1 MFLYSLRD
9 SCSPACTKVPK
20 LVIAWATSLKTA
32 CRHLRSEELAN
43 MRHVAAG
50 HALCRSVKANES
62 YWQGIGF
69 LLFARGWKQSISFSM
84 HGALSCSRLK
94 LTCSHLLET
103 TTAPV
108 PGSVHDNMV
117 AGCLIVFGCLLLL
130 LSSPNVWLMLL
141 EICTLW
147 GLGVNYRDALPF
159 DMVDF
164 KLDKETP
171 AGEAMAISNHV
182 INHWK

>member
-1 MFLYSLRD
+1 MFLFSLRD

-32 CRHLRSEELAN
+32 CRHLRSEELLTCDTWQQAMHCADQSKPTN
-43 MRHVAAG
+43 LTG
-50 HALCRSVKANES
+50 KESV
-62 YWQGIGF
+62 F
-69 LLFARGWKQSISFSM
+69 FCLRGSKQSISFSM

-130 LSSPNVWLMLL
+130 LSSPNV
-141 EICTLW
+141 
-147 GLGVNYRDALPF
+147 
-159 DMVDF
+159 
-164 KLDKETP
+164 
-171 AGEAMAISNHV
+171 
-182 INHWK
+182 